1 MAGIVDQA
9 LLVMYLV
16 LLLNVAIG
24 IGISLMY
31 LGVIGWIFS
40 LLFYQGKMFASISA
54 TVVHQQNGIIVSKK
68 RQYTVIL
75 SLLFAVL
82 SCTFRYCLSNISVE
96 ICSTM
101 LYSVTHLYP
110 EQAIDAF
117 FVLRIIRIIIDGVSN
132 VLMIMV
138 VVVVVLVV
146 VVMMV
151 IVVKAVCE
159 K

>member
-117 FVLRIIRIIIDGVSN
+117 FCSAHHPHHYRWCFQCVDDQCVASIGILFHMSVCVL
-132 VLMIMV
+132 
-138 VVVVVLVV
+138 
-146 VVMMV
+146 
-151 IVVKAVCE
+151 
-159 K
+159 